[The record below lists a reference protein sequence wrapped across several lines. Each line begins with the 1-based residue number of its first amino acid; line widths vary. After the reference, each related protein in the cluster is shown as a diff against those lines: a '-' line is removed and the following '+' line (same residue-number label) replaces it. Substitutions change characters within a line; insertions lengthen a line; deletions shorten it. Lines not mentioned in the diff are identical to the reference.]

1 MLKRVFFVILSLVV
15 LAGFESS
22 LGSTVA
28 APAIFVDVPITQT
41 ESLEDGE
48 TTERADSTATAEVL
62 VDSLA
67 NQATNE
73 GEQIAV
79 TAKLPQQIS
88 KFDTLMKRVGAESG
102 HDWRFVSAIAYCESR
117 FTEGL
122 VSRCGA
128 TGLMQV
134 MPIVARHFKVPVSHL
149 HNTETNV
156 RLACR
161 LLTEFEK
168 TLGIPESTPEYDRLS
183 IILASYN
190 AGLGH
195 VQDARRLAKADGAN
209 PNSWAVVSNYLKLKA
224 NPAYY
229 NRSEVKAGRF
239 GGSRET
245 LSFVELAMSKYAHYC
260 QIAW

>member
-28 APAIFVDVPITQT
+28 APALFIEEPTSST
-41 ESLEDGE
+41 EGVEGVE
-48 TTERADSTATAEVL
+48 ATEVK

-67 NQATNE
+67 AEATNVS
-73 GEQIAV
+73 EQIAV
-79 TAKLPQQIS
+79 TAKLPQKIS
-88 KFDTLMKRVGAESG
+88 KFDPLMKRIGEESG
-102 HDWRFVSAIAYCESR
+102 HDWRFMSAIAYCESR

-122 VSRCGA
+122 VSKRGA
-128 TGLMQV
+128 AGLMQV
-134 MPIVARHFKVPVSHL
+134 MPVVARHFKVPVSHIY
-149 HNTETNV
+149 NTETNV

-161 LLTEFEK
+161 LLSEFEK
-168 TLGIPESTPEYDRLS
+168 MLRIPESTPEHDRLS

-224 NPAYY
+224 NPDYY
-229 NRSEVKAGRF
+229 TRSEVKAGCFR
-239 GGSRET
+239 GSRET
-245 LSFVELAMSKYAHYC
+245 LGFVELAMSKYSHYC
-260 QIAW
+260 EIAW

>member
-28 APAIFVDVPITQT
+28 APALFIEEPTSST
-41 ESLEDGE
+41 EGVEGVE
-48 TTERADSTATAEVL
+48 ATVVK

-67 NQATNE
+67 AEATNVS
-73 GEQIAV
+73 EQIAV
-79 TAKLPQQIS
+79 TAKLPQKIS
-88 KFDTLMKRVGAESG
+88 KFDPLMKRIGEESG
-102 HDWRFVSAIAYCESR
+102 HDWRFMSAIAYCESR

-122 VSRCGA
+122 VSKRGA
-128 TGLMQV
+128 AGLMQV
-134 MPIVARHFKVPVSHL
+134 MPVVARHFKVPVSHIY
-149 HNTETNV
+149 NTETNV

-161 LLTEFEK
+161 LLSEFEK
-168 TLGIPESTPEYDRLS
+168 MLRIPESTPEHDRLS

-224 NPAYY
+224 NPDYY
-229 NRSEVKAGRF
+229 TRSEVKAGCFR
-239 GGSRET
+239 GSRET
-245 LSFVELAMSKYAHYC
+245 LGFVELAMSKYSHYC
-260 QIAW
+260 EIAW

>member
-1 MLKRVFFVILSLVV
+1 MILSLVV

-28 APAIFVDVPITQT
+28 APALFIEEPTSST
-41 ESLEDGE
+41 EGVEGVE
-48 TTERADSTATAEVL
+48 ATEVK

-67 NQATNE
+67 AEATNVS
-73 GEQIAV
+73 EQIAV
-79 TAKLPQQIS
+79 TAKLPQKIS
-88 KFDTLMKRVGAESG
+88 KFDPLMKRIGEESG
-102 HDWRFVSAIAYCESR
+102 HDWRFMSAIAYCESR

-122 VSRCGA
+122 VSKRGA
-128 TGLMQV
+128 AGLMQV
-134 MPIVARHFKVPVSHL
+134 MPVVARHFKVPVSHIY
-149 HNTETNV
+149 NTETNV

-161 LLTEFEK
+161 LLSEFEK
-168 TLGIPESTPEYDRLS
+168 MLRIPESTPEHDRLS

-224 NPAYY
+224 NPDYY
-229 NRSEVKAGRF
+229 TRSEVKAGCFR
-239 GGSRET
+239 GSRET
-245 LSFVELAMSKYAHYC
+245 LGFVELAMSKYSHYC
-260 QIAW
+260 EIAW

>member
-1 MLKRVFFVILSLVV
+1 MFKRVFFVILSLVV
-15 LAGFESS
+15 LAGLESS

-28 APAIFVDVPITQT
+28 APAIFVEEPTSQS
-41 ESLEDGE
+41 ESSE
-48 TTERADSTATAEVL
+48 AAEVK

-73 GEQIAV
+73 SEQIAEM
-79 TAKLPQQIS
+79 AKLPQQIS
-88 KFDTLMKRVGAESG
+88 KFDPLMKRIGAESG
-102 HDWRFVSAIAYCESR
+102 HDWRFMSAIAYCESR

-122 VSRCGA
+122 VSRSGA
-128 TGLMQV
+128 AGLMQV
-134 MPIVARHFKVPVSHL
+134 MPIVARHFKVPVSHI

-168 TLGIPESTPEYDRLS
+168 MLRIPESTPERDRLS

-195 VQDARRLAKADGAN
+195 VQDARRLARADGAN

-224 NPAYY
+224 NPDYY
-229 NRSEVKAGRF
+229 TRAEVKAGRF
-239 GGSRET
+239 SGSRET
-245 LSFVELAMSKYAHYC
+245 LGFVELAMSKYKHYC
-260 QIAW
+260 EIAW

>member
-15 LAGFESS
+15 LAGLESS

-28 APAIFVDVPITQT
+28 APALFIEEPTSSTEGVEDVEAT
-41 ESLEDGE
+41 E
-48 TTERADSTATAEVL
+48 VK

-67 NQATNE
+67 TEATNVS
-73 GEQIAV
+73 EQIAV
-79 TAKLPQQIS
+79 TAKLPQKIS
-88 KFDTLMKRVGAESG
+88 KFDPLMKRIGEESG
-102 HDWRFVSAIAYCESR
+102 HDWRFMSAIAYCESR

-122 VSRCGA
+122 VSKRGA
-128 TGLMQV
+128 AGLMQV
-134 MPIVARHFKVPVSHL
+134 MPVVARHFKVPVSHIY
-149 HNTETNV
+149 NTETNV

-161 LLTEFEK
+161 LLSEFEK
-168 TLGIPESTPEYDRLS
+168 MLRIPESTPEHDRLS

-224 NPAYY
+224 NPDYY
-229 NRSEVKAGRF
+229 TRSEVKAGRF
-239 GGSRET
+239 SGSRET
-245 LSFVELAMSKYAHYC
+245 LGFVELAMSKYSHYC
-260 QIAW
+260 EIAW

>member
-1 MLKRVFFVILSLVV
+1 MILSLVV
-15 LAGFESS
+15 IAGFESS
-22 LGSTVA
+22 LGSSVA
-28 APAIFVDVPITQT
+28 APAIFVDEPRSEAENVEQA
-41 ESLEDGE
+41 D
-48 TTERADSTATAEVL
+48 TTMVM

-67 NQATNE
+67 IQATNE
-73 GEQIAV
+73 SEQIAV
-79 TAKLPQQIS
+79 TATLPQQIS
-88 KFDTLMKRVGAESG
+88 KYDTLMKRVGAESG

-168 TLGIPESTPEYDRLS
+168 TLRIPESTPESDRLS

-229 NRSEVKAGRF
+229 TRSEVKAGRF
-239 GGSRET
+239 NGSRET
-245 LSFVELAMSKYAHYC
+245 LGFVELAMSKYAHYC
-260 QIAW
+260 KIAW

>member
-1 MLKRVFFVILSLVV
+1 MILSLVV

-28 APAIFVDVPITQT
+28 APALFIEEPTSST
-41 ESLEDGE
+41 EGVEGVE
-48 TTERADSTATAEVL
+48 ATEVK

-67 NQATNE
+67 TEATNVS
-73 GEQIAV
+73 EQIAV
-79 TAKLPQQIS
+79 TAKLPQKIS
-88 KFDTLMKRVGAESG
+88 KFDPLMKRIGEESG
-102 HDWRFVSAIAYCESR
+102 HDWRFMSAIAYCESR

-122 VSRCGA
+122 VSKRGA
-128 TGLMQV
+128 AGLMQV
-134 MPIVARHFKVPVSHL
+134 MPVVARHFKVPVSHIY
-149 HNTETNV
+149 NTETNV

-161 LLTEFEK
+161 LLSEFEK
-168 TLGIPESTPEYDRLS
+168 MLRIPESTPEHDRLS

-224 NPAYY
+224 NPDYY
-229 NRSEVKAGRF
+229 TRSEVKAGCFR
-239 GGSRET
+239 GSRET
-245 LSFVELAMSKYAHYC
+245 LGFVELAMSKYSHYC
-260 QIAW
+260 EIAW